1 MPVAISPQEIRLLNP
16 KPMKVPNETKDRI
29 KLKNETSISRKNSP
43 TNHQSLDFE
52 DSVMDSSA
60 MVTLTQN

>member
-1 MPVAISPQEIRLLNP
+1 
-16 KPMKVPNETKDRI
+16 MKVPPKTKDRI
-29 KLKNETSISRKNSP
+29 KLKNETSTNRRNNP
-43 TNHQSLDFE
+43 ANHQSLDFE